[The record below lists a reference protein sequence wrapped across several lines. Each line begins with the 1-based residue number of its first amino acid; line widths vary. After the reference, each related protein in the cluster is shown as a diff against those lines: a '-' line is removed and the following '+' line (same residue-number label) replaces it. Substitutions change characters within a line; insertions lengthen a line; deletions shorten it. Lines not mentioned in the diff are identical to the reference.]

1 MYSSAV
7 FHSTMNFTTF
17 FDALALPQCG
27 LTLETYGGMT
37 QSVEISALTGDDG
50 MDGVAVVIGVV

>member
-1 MYSSAV
+1 
-7 FHSTMNFTTF
+7 MNFTTF

-50 MDGVAVVIGVV
+50 MGGVAVVIGVV